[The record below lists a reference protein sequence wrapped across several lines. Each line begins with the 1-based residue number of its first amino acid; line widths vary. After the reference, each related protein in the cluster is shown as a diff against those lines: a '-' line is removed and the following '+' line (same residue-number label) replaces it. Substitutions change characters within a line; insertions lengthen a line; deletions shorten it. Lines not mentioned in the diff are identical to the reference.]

1 MTKFELK
8 QLTGFPIITKTITQS
23 YIQIIFKSLKRMT
36 ERALQIGKDV
46 FLMRTVAKNKKGIVA
61 NPLSI

>member
-1 MTKFELK
+1 
-8 QLTGFPIITKTITQS
+8 
-23 YIQIIFKSLKRMT
+23 MT